1 MNFCFLKLFIKFQGL
16 ANLTF
21 STGGEIVWF
30 CSLSV
35 SFITMFDSN
44 LKLMGCKW
52 VILNNYYFWIKCRS
66 HNKLNVIGLDQL

>member
-30 CSLSV
+30 CSLNV
-35 SFITMFDSN
+35 SFITMFGSS
-44 LKLMGCKW
+44 LKLMG
-52 VILNNYYFWIKCRS
+52 VSGSFLITIIFG
-66 HNKLNVIGLDQL
+66 LNVDLTTNSMS